1 MEPTDV
7 TRLHLLGSPQ
17 LVCGAHRHSLPD
29 SLPGYLVAYLAL
41 RADWVAREQLAT
53 LFWPDAAADE
63 AQHNL
68 RVNLNRLRPQLRAW
82 GIEDTLVAER
92 RRLRLLLSTDVALLQ
107 RAASDGSWVAAAR
120 AARGPFMDG
129 VTFRAFPVLGEW
141 ARSERDAL
149 MRRWREAIL
158 AAAPPLAPAETLELA
173 QAYLRHDAL
182 DEDIVRVQLGAL
194 AALGRT
200 DDARHAHA
208 AYRTHL
214 RAEIG
219 VEPDPALSALLSAAA
234 GSGMSAPVAA
244 GGDTM
249 VGREAELAMVAE
261 RIAAH
266 ALVTLVG
273 VGGVGKTRVASAA
286 AQALAARF
294 SAGVLWIGAHELNGP
309 SAFPR
314 HIADRLQ
321 LPAGGGPD
329 PTSALH
335 ERLGA
340 SALLVILDNA
350 ESLLGE
356 RAALLHVVE
365 SLLER
370 VPALKILVTS
380 REPLKCKHE
389 AVIVTEG
396 LALPAAGAAPL
407 ESPAVQLFVA
417 QARRVQPLFDPRPVQ
432 EQLAQIAR
440 LTGGLPLAL
449 RLAAAWIRVLGVA
462 DIVAELRRGLEL
474 LEGDEAHG
482 GVVRSIGRSW
492 ERLDDREHA
501 ALAGLAVFESAF
513 SADDAREVAQTS
525 LAALAALVD
534 RSLLM
539 RQQAGDRTRFELHP
553 LVRHFVLERLRAD
566 PGRERAIMRAHA
578 RHFGRVLAIQGEAIR
593 TARAEAL
600 RVTGTVLA
608 DALAAW
614 RHALATGDV
623 DFIVPAARMLMVY
636 FEDKG
641 LLREGEALFREAEPV
656 FDPAAEREVAACAAI
671 GRARAA
677 MLYRMGDNDEA
688 QRVAERALDFA
699 RSVGHV
705 GTVKA
710 CLNIVGIACWKQGRL
725 ATARQAIAEAFA
737 LAQQDGD
744 QMGEAVFAGNLALID
759 RARGDYAG
767 AERGFRA
774 ALALDRAIGHWA
786 TSINMMN
793 SLGDLLRQLGRLD
806 ESQVHLEEALRLADE
821 HGMTRER
828 PHLLINLALVHR
840 DAGRVER
847 AWFFADLALTEVRQI
862 GDRVIECATQV
873 VRAGLALRQH
883 ETVAA
888 ATHLAAG
895 LHLARATGDAASLL
909 EALVVYGELLLER
922 RVAQHA
928 LEIWHALRRCRESDR
943 VVLDQIDAH
952 LRALGASAQQPPGTD
967 PVDLVALTEQAL
979 RDLDAIASEAQS
991 AAAD

>member
-1 MEPTDV
+1 MEPAEV

-17 LVCGAHRHSLPD
+17 LVRGAHRHSLPD

-82 GIEDTLVAER
+82 GIEDALVAER
-92 RRLRLLLSTDVALLQ
+92 RRLRLPLATDVALLQ
-107 RAASDGSWVAAAR
+107 RAATDGSWVAAAR

-173 QAYLRHDAL
+173 QAYLLHDAL
-182 DEDIVRVQLGAL
+182 DEDIVRVQLAAL
-194 AALGRT
+194 AALGRA
-200 DDARHAHA
+200 DDACHAHET
-208 AYRTHL
+208 YRTRL

-219 VEPDPALSALLSAAA
+219 VEPSPALSALLGAASESSVN
-234 GSGMSAPVAA
+234 GPVTA

-249 VGREAELAMVAE
+249 IGRDAELATVAE
-261 RIAAH
+261 RISSH
-266 ALVTLVG
+266 AIVTLVG
-273 VGGVGKTRVASAA
+273 VGGVGKTRVASVA

-309 SAFPR
+309 SALPR
-314 HIADRLQ
+314 HIADQLH

-329 PTSALH
+329 PASALH

-340 SALLVILDNA
+340 RALLVILDNA

-356 RAALLHVVE
+356 RAALLHVVDT
-365 SLLER
+365 LIAR
-370 VPALKILVTS
+370 VPALRILVTS
-380 REPLKCKHE
+380 REPLKSRHE
-389 AVIVTEG
+389 VIVAMAG
-396 LALPAAGAAPL
+396 LGLPTAGAAPL

-449 RLAAAWIRVLGVA
+449 RLAAAWIRVLGVT
-462 DIVAELRRGLEL
+462 DIVEELQRGLEL
-474 LEGDEAHG
+474 LGGDAARG
-482 GVVRSIGRSW
+482 GVARSIGRSW
-492 ERLDDREHA
+492 ETLEDRERA
-501 ALAGLAVFESAF
+501 ALAALAVFESAF

-539 RQQAGDRTRFELHP
+539 RQQAGERTRFEVHP
-553 LVRHFVLERLRAD
+553 LVRHFVLERLHAD
-566 PGRERAIMRAHA
+566 PGRERALMRAHA
-578 RHFGRVLAIQGEAIR
+578 SYFGRVLALQGEAIR

-600 RVTGTVLA
+600 RVTGAVLA

-614 RHALATGDV
+614 RRALASADV

-656 FDPAAEREVAACAAI
+656 FDPSAAREVAACAAI
-671 GRARAA
+671 GRARAT

-688 QRVAERALDFA
+688 QRVAERALGFA
-699 RSVGHV
+699 RSVGHL
-705 GTVKA
+705 GTTKA
-710 CLNIVGIACWKQGRL
+710 CLNLVGIACWKQGRL
-725 ATARQAIAEAFA
+725 DTARVAIAEA
-737 LAQQDGD
+737 LTLSQQDGD

-774 ALALDRAIGHWA
+774 ALALDRAIGHWGTA
-786 TSINMMN
+786 ISVTN

-806 ESQVHLEEALRLADE
+806 ESQIQLEEALRLADE
-821 HGMTRER
+821 HGMARER
-828 PHLLINLALVHR
+828 PHLLINLALMHR
-840 DAGRVER
+840 DAGRMES
-847 AWFFADLALTEVRQI
+847 AWFFADLALAEVRPL

-873 VRAGLALRQH
+873 VRAGLALRRH
-883 ETVAA
+883 ETAVA
-888 ATHLAAG
+888 ATHLHAG

-909 EALVVYGELLLER
+909 EALVVYGEFLMQR
-922 RVAQHA
+922 QTGQRA
-928 LEIWHALRRCRESDR
+928 LAIWQALRRYPNADR

-952 LRALGASAQQPPGTD
+952 LSASGAHAQELPGTD
-967 PVDLVALTEQAL
+967 AIDLVALTEHAL
-979 RDLDAIASEAQS
+979 RDLDAIAGEAQP

>member
-1 MEPTDV
+1 MEPNEV

-17 LVCGAHRHSLPD
+17 LVRGGDRHSLPD

-53 LFWPDAAADE
+53 LFWPDAAAEE

-68 RVNLNRLRPQLRAW
+68 RVNLNRLRPQLRSW
-82 GIEDTLVAER
+82 GIEDALLAER
-92 RRLRLLLSTDVALLQ
+92 RRLRLQLSTDVALLQ
-107 RAASDGSWVAAAR
+107 RAATDGSWVAAAR

-158 AAAPPLAPAETLELA
+158 AAAPPLAPAEALELA
-173 QAYLRHDAL
+173 QAYLQHDAL
-182 DEDIVRVQLGAL
+182 DENIVRVQLAAL
-194 AALGRT
+194 AALGRA
-200 DDARHAHA
+200 DDARHAYE
-208 AYRTHL
+208 AYGTRL
-214 RAEIG
+214 RAEVG
-219 VEPDPALSALLSAAA
+219 VEPESALSAIISVASAA
-234 GSGMSAPVAA
+234 GTSAPVAA
-244 GGDTM
+244 GNDTM
-249 VGREAELAMVAE
+249 IGRDADLASVTS
-261 RIAAH
+261 RIDAFPV
-266 ALVTLVG
+266 VTIVG
-273 VGGVGKTRVASAA
+273 VGGVGKTRMATAA

-314 HIADRLQ
+314 HIADRLH
-321 LPAGGGPD
+321 LPAGGGAD
-329 PTSALH
+329 PASALN

-340 SALLVILDNA
+340 RALLVILDNA

-356 RAALLHVVE
+356 RAALLHTVDT
-365 SLLER
+365 LIAR
-370 VPALKILVTS
+370 VPALRILVTS
-380 REPLKCKHE
+380 REPLKSKHE
-389 AVIVTEG
+389 AVVALEG
-396 LALPAAGAAPL
+396 LALPATDATSL

-417 QARRVQPLFDPRPVQ
+417 QARRVHPHFDPRPVQ
-432 EQLAQIAR
+432 TQLAQIAR

-449 RLAAAWIRVLGVA
+449 RLAAAWIRVLGIA

-474 LEGDEAHG
+474 LDGDETHR
-482 GVVRSIGRSW
+482 GVGHSIGRSW
-492 ERLDDREHA
+492 ERLEERDRA
-501 ALAGLAVFESAF
+501 ALAALGVFESAF
-513 SADDAREVAQTS
+513 SADDSREVAQTS

-539 RQQAGDRTRFELHP
+539 RQQAGDRTRFEVHP
-553 LVRHFVLERLRAD
+553 LVRHFARERLHADRA
-566 PGRERAIMRAHA
+566 RERTVMQAHA
-578 RHFGRVLAIQGEAIR
+578 NYIGRVLATQGEAIR

-600 RVTGTVLA
+600 RVTGAVLA

-614 RHALATGDV
+614 RRALANGDV

-641 LLREGEALFREAEPV
+641 LLHEGEALFREAEPS
-656 FDPAAEREVAACAAI
+656 FDPTAAREMAACAAI
-671 GRARAA
+671 GRARATL
-677 MLYRMGDNDEA
+677 LYRMGDNDEA

-705 GTVKA
+705 GTTKA

-725 ATARQAIAEAFA
+725 DAARAAIAEAFA
-737 LAQQDGD
+737 LSQQDGD

-767 AERGFRA
+767 AERGFHA
-774 ALALDRAIGHWA
+774 ALALDRAIGHWG
-786 TSINMMN
+786 TSIHVMN

-806 ESQVHLEEALRLADE
+806 ESQVQLEEALRLADE

-840 DAGRVER
+840 DAGRPES
-847 AWFFADLALTEVRQI
+847 AWLFADLALTEVRRI

-873 VRAGLALRQH
+873 VRAGLALRQK
-883 ETVAA
+883 EATAA
-888 ATHLAAG
+888 AAHLAAG

-909 EALVVYGELLLER
+909 EALVVYGELLMLR
-922 RVAQHA
+922 QARQRA
-928 LEIWHALRRCRESDR
+928 LGIWRALRRYPDVDR
-943 VVLDQIDAH
+943 VVLDQLDAH
-952 LRALGASAQQPPGTD
+952 LSALDERTQPPSNTD
-967 PVDLVALTEQAL
+967 PVDLVALTEEAQ
-979 RDLDAIASEAQS
+979 RDLAAIASEVQS